1 MRLLDSGDYS
11 PRFVDVLIRDPAT
24 LTLITLAALAI
35 LLALVLGQRQRLA
48 ALERVSMLDPLTGL
62 VSGPY
67 FDAERWPAL
76 VGRSSAPL
84 TVINVDLDQLK
95 PINDTWGHVA
105 GDRYVAAAASIL
117 RGALRRGVDHVV
129 RLHSAGDEFLIVLSC
144 PSAERARTI
153 AESLLTK
160 LRAASISASIGVAF
174 TAHVSYWDRAELR
187 TLAERAMYE
196 AKRSGRGRV
205 VFASSLAPEPLPPAC
220 PESIAEDGPTQ
231 PIVIGAPEPIEDAPA
246 MTRAYSV
253 GQAAD
258 LIRTGEAA

>member
-11 PRFVDVLIRDPAT
+11 PRFVDLLVRDPAT
-24 LTLITLAALAI
+24 MCLITLAAFAI
-35 LLALVLGQRQRLA
+35 VLCLVLGQRQRLA
-48 ALERVSMLDPLTGL
+48 ALERVSMLDTLTGL
-62 VSGPY
+62 LSGPY

-84 TVINVDLDQLK
+84 AVILVDLDRLK

-105 GDRYVAAAASIL
+105 GDRYIAGAASIL

-144 PSAERARTI
+144 PTAERARTI
-153 AESLLTK
+153 AESLLSR
-160 LRAASISASIGVAF
+160 LRAAEISASIGVAF
-174 TAHVSYWDRAELR
+174 TARVSYRERAELR

-205 VFASSLAPEPLPPAC
+205 VLAVSPAPEPPPAC
-220 PESIAEDGPTQ
+220 PEPIAPDDETQ
-231 PIVIGAPEPIEDAPA
+231 PIVIAVPEPIEDAA
-246 MTRAYSV
+246 ARTRAYAV
-253 GQAAD
+253 GQSAD
-258 LIRTGEAA
+258 LIHSSRAA